1 MRKFLSFIIII
12 ISITS
17 IISCAGNYESN
28 NNYIKGKDAQY
39 MYMGMNSQQY
49 ITASNEGYYFING
62 LYLYY
67 CDFNG
72 MEPIVLCNKP
82 NCLHDKE
89 IDSSKKYNCNGFLI
103 TGVTPKLLTIYDGY
117 IYCDIEADFLRDSFT
132 PELIRISLDGS
143 ERKAICKLESDI
155 YSMALHRGK
164 LYYSVSK
171 RSLERDDAEKGIYQY
186 TVKEYDILNSGSEI
200 KELFTGKLVDGSI
213 SNIIPIGENLIFSES
228 GFDQESGKI
237 IVYDSL
243 YNIKNN
249 KRYKIAEDIS
259 ADTIGSF
266 GISNKNLVILP
277 RKLDGNN
284 YITDNKLYEY
294 NLETKESKVLF
305 NKEFE
310 GTFYYSDDNYIYVD
324 NTKYFSF
331 EEKNDENYSRR
342 LVIYNKKGEKIET
355 IDVSDIEDYFL
366 FNSGDEN
373 YMFVKGE
380 NEEGAYIK
388 YIDKSKIGTGK
399 AKLETLFE
407 LESKYLDMSVSKDK

>member
-72 MEPIVLCNKP
+72 MEPIVLCNKL

-117 IYCDIEADFLRDSFT
+117 IYCDIEADFLKDSFN
-132 PELIRISLDGS
+132 PELIRISLDGDKR
-143 ERKAICKLESDI
+143 ETVCKLESDI

-171 RSLERDDAEKGIYQY
+171 LSLESDDAEKGIYQY
-186 TVKEYDILNSGSEI
+186 TLKEYDILNSGSEI

-324 NTKYFSF
+324 NILSIEDGNQNRIITIYDKKGNKVDSI
-331 EEKNDENYSRR
+331 DTPYSG
-342 LVIYNKKGEKIET
+342 IYNSFI
-355 IDVSDIEDYFL
+355 
-366 FNSGDEN
+366 SGDEK
-373 YMFVKGE
+373 YMFLRGRS
-380 NEEGAYIK
+380 EEKAYIR
-388 YIDKSKIGTGK
+388 YADKSKIGTGN
-399 AKLETLFE
+399 LQWQTLFE
-407 LESKYLDMSVSKDK
+407 LESKYLDTTVSK

>member
-1 MRKFLSFIIII
+1 MKNIMFFLLLIL
-12 ISITS
+12 SIFT
-17 IISCAGNYESN
+17 IGCNNEKYLGNE
-28 NNYIKGKDAQY
+28 YIEEKDAQY
-39 MYMGMNSQQY
+39 MFMRTDGERY
-49 ITASNEGYYFING
+49 ITRSEEGYYFING

-67 CDFNG
+67 CDFNE
-72 MEPIVLCNKP
+72 MEPLVLCNKP

-89 IDSSKKYNCNGFLI
+89 VDSSKKYNCNGFLI
-103 TGVTPKLLTIYDGY
+103 AGFTPKLLTIYDNY
-117 IYCDIEADFLRDSFT
+117 IYCYIERDFLKNNIEK

-143 ERKAICKLESDI
+143 ERKTICELEPNI

-164 LYYSVSK
+164 LYYSVSNIL
-171 RSLERDDAEKGIYQY
+171 LENDDKGKDIYKY
-186 TVKEYDILNSGSEI
+186 ELKEYDILNDSSEV
-200 KELFTGKLVDGSI
+200 KTVLEGKLVNGSI
-213 SNIIPIGENLIFSES
+213 SDIIPIGENLIFSEV
-228 GFDQESGKI
+228 GFDPDSDKI
-237 IVYDSL
+237 IVYDSV
-243 YNIKNN
+243 YNIKTNN
-249 KRYKIAEDIS
+249 KYKIGEDIG
-259 ADTIGSF
+259 ADAIGSF

-277 RKLDGNN
+277 KTLEQNN

-310 GTFYYSDDNYIYVD
+310 ETFYYSDDDYIYVD

-331 EEKNDENYSRR
+331 EEENDENYLRS
-342 LVIYNKKGEKIET
+342 LVVYNKKGEKIET

-388 YIDKSKIGTGK
+388 YIDKSKIGTGT
-399 AKLETLFE
+399 AKLETLIE
-407 LESKYLDMSVSKDK
+407 LESKYLDMSVSW

>member
-1 MRKFLSFIIII
+1 M
-12 ISITS
+12 
-17 IISCAGNYESN
+17 
-28 NNYIKGKDAQY
+28 
-39 MYMGMNSQQY
+39 
-49 ITASNEGYYFING
+49 
-62 LYLYY
+62 
-67 CDFNG
+67 
-72 MEPIVLCNKP
+72 
-82 NCLHDKE
+82 
-89 IDSSKKYNCNGFLI
+89 
-103 TGVTPKLLTIYDGY
+103 
-117 IYCDIEADFLRDSFT
+117 
-132 PELIRISLDGS
+132 
-143 ERKAICKLESDI
+143 
-155 YSMALHRGK
+155 
-164 LYYSVSK
+164 
-171 RSLERDDAEKGIYQY
+171 
-186 TVKEYDILNSGSEI
+186 
-200 KELFTGKLVDGSI
+200 
-213 SNIIPIGENLIFSES
+213 
-228 GFDQESGKI
+228 
-237 IVYDSL
+237 

-310 GTFYYSDDNYIYVD
+310 ETFYYSDDDYIYVD

-331 EEKNDENYSRR
+331 EEENDENYLRS
-342 LVIYNKKGEKIET
+342 LVVYNKKGEKILT

-388 YIDKSKIGTGK
+388 
-399 AKLETLFE
+399 
-407 LESKYLDMSVSKDK
+407 